1 VKFDQYIAA
10 LLEDHDCVIVP
21 DFGGFVANYASAK
34 VNPINHRFDPP
45 YRKIS
50 FNKLL
55 VHNDGLLGAYV
66 ARKEE
71 ERYEDSIKDLKNY
84 ALYLKKELRENKKV
98 TIEKV
103 GLLLLQSD
111 GTYRF
116 EQVKNPAFFR
126 DGFGLE
132 AFFGKKIERKP
143 ERVMSVEP
151 KAERAEPVPETAA
164 PVSVPKLAAMPV
176 KAVEKQPEPKVVK
189 LDPAPEKKVENPL
202 EIDDQA
208 QDKKRRIWPIAAAA
222 VLGLPIIGYAVW
234 IALNTPLFREPS
246 TFELSDLNPFGTS
259 VPAKYEERTNPF
271 EANAFAST
279 ESIVIEDNEAFL
291 KLSMDNAPDK
301 TLVVRLVDPKPT
313 AASSKDL
320 HYHIIGGC
328 FSVASNAE
336 GLVDTYRRRGSNA
349 SILDKKGD
357 LSRVSIASYA
367 TKKEALVA
375 LASYQNDI
383 SGAWLLYK

>member
-1 VKFDQYIAA
+1 MVKFDQYIAA

-55 VHNDGLLGAYV
+55 VHNDGLFGAYV
-66 ARKEE
+66 ARKED
-71 ERYEDSIKDLKNY
+71 ERYEDSIKELKNY
-84 ALYLKKELRENKKV
+84 VLYLKKELRENKKV
-98 TIEKV
+98 SIEKV

-132 AFFGKKIERKP
+132 SFFGKKIERKP
-143 ERVMSVEP
+143 ERVLAVEP
-151 KAERAEPVPETAA
+151 KAQRTESVTETPPSISTPEPVKVQAA
-164 PVSVPKLAAMPV
+164 
-176 KAVEKQPEPKVVK
+176 EKRPEPKVVK
-189 LDPAPEKKVENPL
+189 LDPAPEKKVEEPIENERPL
-202 EIDDQA
+202 
-208 QDKKRRIWPIAAAA
+208 QDKKRRMWPIAAAA
-222 VLGLPIIGYAVW
+222 LLGLPIIGYAVW
-234 IALNTPLFREPS
+234 IALNTSLFREPS
-246 TFELSDLNPFGTS
+246 TFELSDLNPFSTS
-259 VPAKYEERTNPF
+259 VPAEYELRAKPF
-271 EANAFAST
+271 EAVVFSSN
-279 ESIVIEDNEAFL
+279 ESIVIEDNEEYL

-301 TLVVRLVDPKPT
+301 TLVVRLVDAKP
-313 AASSKDL
+313 AMDSNKAL

-328 FSVASNAE
+328 FSVSSNAE
-336 GLVDTYRRRGSNA
+336 GLVESYRSRGSNA